1 MKKIV
6 ILCISVDSAKMKIM
20 KRINEFHAIFVTI
33 RRHFFGSTCA
43 FHDLHHALTNE
54 YFFFNYWRQATCV
67 GRCKTFQFT
76 FSYADNSKLSKVRIQ
91 KANFLKVPAF
101 FAHEEITFDDLITRY
116 SPWNMIRNPPL
127 WGLDIAT
134 GWLKNRFKN
143 ACQNAWIQWGPIEIV
158 R

>member
-1 MKKIV
+1 MHICRLCKNENYEANQWISCHFRDYSATFFWLY
-6 ILCISVDSAKMKIM
+6 LCISWFAP
-20 KRINEFHAIFVTI
+20 
-33 RRHFFGSTCA
+33 
-43 FHDLHHALTNE
+43 LTNE

-101 FAHEEITFDDLITRY
+101 FTHEEITFDDLITRY

-134 GWLKNRFKN
+134 GWLKNGLKTRVN
-143 ACQNAWIQWGPIEIV
+143 MLELQWGPIEIV